1 MSEKPEVPKIVTLSV
16 ISALILG
23 AVFIYHDWKTAA
35 ASKTVLAAQ
44 TPEDLKRNEII
55 AKLAASLRSKAA
67 AKTTSLTD
75 DELILSK
82 CVTKTKADEQAA
94 RACFWADKE
103 SHEIAE
109 AARLKKDALDRAA
122 RIAAA
127 EREALIMKA
136 RRDELENEQTDT
148 SSAHV
153 PASGTIAAR
162 TLKLIEFEGQIDV
175 GRPAADLT
183 PSRPTATTSLVPTYP
198 PKPSGPVIP
207 GRTSRTGGWIPTR
220 QLQN

>member
-1 MSEKPEVPKIVTLSV
+1 MSEKQEVPKIATFGV
-16 ISALILG
+16 IGALILG
-23 AVFIYHDWKTAA
+23 GVFIYHDWKTTAA
-35 ASKTVLAAQ
+35 AKAVLTAQ
-44 TPEDLKRNEII
+44 TPEDLKKNEII
-55 AKLAASLRSKAA
+55 AKLAASLRTKAA

-75 DELILSK
+75 DELILNK

-94 RACFWADKE
+94 RTCFWVDKE
-103 SHEIAE
+103 SHAVAE

-122 RIAAA
+122 IIAAA

-136 RRDELENEQTDT
+136 RRDEPENEQMET
-148 SSAHV
+148 SGAQV
-153 PASGTIAAR
+153 PASGVLAAR
-162 TLKLIEFEGQIDV
+162 APKLTDPETHKDV
-175 GRPAADLT
+175 GRPADIT
-183 PSRPTATTSLVPTYP
+183 PPRSTATTSLVPTYA